1 VALTRWPTLCR
12 PRLQVS
18 FDDFICCSVRL
29 RAYSEAF
36 KARDVM
42 KQGFAQ
48 LHYDDFIQMTMR
60 L

>member
-1 VALTRWPTLCR
+1 
-12 PRLQVS
+12 
-18 FDDFICCSVRL
+18 VRL